1 MASPH
6 QLLAKPGL
14 EACRISEPS
23 EVQTSAIPVLL
34 SGRNAAIQS
43 YTGSGKTLA
52 YLLPIL
58 TLISRRQAEG
68 SRAPG
73 SRARG
78 SKATDGPAAIV
89 VAPSHELAMQIVRVA
104 QSFFD
109 PDQRR
114 RVQQCIGGASTWRQ
128 QEALKEHR
136 PWLVVGTPGRLA
148 ELSRAGAL
156 QTHHTGILVLD
167 EADQLLAPQFSQD
180 VGRLAD
186 HVGRGLAAGR
196 QTVLVSATLNPTNLA
211 LAATWCRDPVP
222 LLTGQGRTQVP
233 EDDVIGESSSDV
245 GHREAT
251 ASPAPGWGWG
261 RRAAAASPGSSA
273 GGVGTGLGAPAPALP
288 PGLVHLVAGTAPHHA
303 ADTLRRGIHALD
315 AQRALVFM
323 NFQDRLRDVQG
334 KLEARGMPAAS
345 LHGEL
350 SKQERQATL
359 AAFTAGRFRAL
370 LVSDVAA
377 RGLDIPD
384 CDAVFNLELPTDAS
398 HYAHRAGRTARA
410 GRSGVVVSLVSG
422 GQSYVVQRFG
432 KRLGVD
438 IQPVE
443 FRHGVVERVR
453 EDQLAPPRKAAG
465 GGPKAEGT
473 GQAAPLALKA
483 TRKTAKKGYRSH

>member
-1 MASPH
+1 MVESKLNKWMSQELLFQLSP
-6 QLLAKPGL
+6 
-14 EACRISEPS
+14 
-23 EVQTSAIPVLL
+23 
-34 SGRNAAIQS
+34 
-43 YTGSGKTLA
+43 
-52 YLLPIL
+52 
-58 TLISRRQAEG
+58 
-68 SRAPG
+68 
-73 SRARG
+73 
-78 SKATDGPAAIV
+78 SK
-89 VAPSHELAMQIVRVA
+89 
-104 QSFFD
+104 
-109 PDQRR
+109 
-114 RVQQCIGGASTWRQ
+114 GA
-128 QEALKEHR
+128 
-136 PWLVVGTPGRLA
+136 
-148 ELSRAGAL
+148 AL
-156 QTHHTGILVLD
+156 QPLNARHHVWCARVLAQDIKIQTCPSSLPLSFKVPSAPHPPPLICNSCSPFPTPRSTGILVLD

-273 GGVGTGLGAPAPALP
+273 GGVGTGLGAPAPVLP

-398 HYAHRAGRTARA
+398 HYAHRAGRTAR
-410 GRSGVVVSLVSG
+410 
-422 GQSYVVQRFG
+422 
-432 KRLGVD
+432 
-438 IQPVE
+438 
-443 FRHGVVERVR
+443 
-453 EDQLAPPRKAAG
+453 
-465 GGPKAEGT
+465 
-473 GQAAPLALKA
+473 
-483 TRKTAKKGYRSH
+483 

>member
-1 MASPH
+1 
-6 QLLAKPGL
+6 PGL

-23 EVQTSAIPVLL
+23 EVQISAIPVLL

-136 PWLVVGTPGRLA
+136 PWLV
-148 ELSRAGAL
+148 
-156 QTHHTGILVLD
+156 
-167 EADQLLAPQFSQD
+167 
-180 VGRLAD
+180 
-186 HVGRGLAAGR
+186 
-196 QTVLVSATLNPTNLA
+196 
-211 LAATWCRDPVP
+211 
-222 LLTGQGRTQVP
+222 
-233 EDDVIGESSSDV
+233 
-245 GHREAT
+245 
-251 ASPAPGWGWG
+251 
-261 RRAAAASPGSSA
+261 
-273 GGVGTGLGAPAPALP
+273 
-288 PGLVHLVAGTAPHHA
+288 
-303 ADTLRRGIHALD
+303 
-315 AQRALVFM
+315 RALVFM